1 MNFPNRKLG
10 LIENLFDILH
20 DVGSM
25 IDVNV
30 ARIEGAIKPAILQ
43 QALDCLQKVHPL
55 LQSHIVN
62 LEDGAY
68 FQWEGTTKIPLY
80 VIDKHDENQ
89 WLKVAEEE
97 LHQKFPRDTS
107 PLCRVTLLRSSISN
121 GINEIIV
128 TFHHA
133 IVDGMSC
140 MLFVDQLLFYY
151 QQIAAG
157 EDIPKIVTMQLLPSL
172 EKLLDSSLVSK
183 NNVAEKQHDE
193 VISTPQLIIEEE
205 APPSDRHTCLVTRIL
220 SQDMTLRL
228 SDRCKQEKTTVH
240 GALCAA
246 MLLAVAK
253 IAFTNLPLSLSC
265 GSNVNLRKSCKPEVT
280 TDQIGCFISIVEEI
294 HTLEEN
300 TTFWNL
306 ARECKSKI
314 SHDVSIGN
322 PIARILSDEL
332 KYVNRDIIL
341 QISNHQLGR
350 KNTIEIS
357 NRGKFNLTDNY
368 GELKL
373 QELYFATG
381 QHVVGG
387 SFWLGV
393 VTIHEELFCTFSHV
407 VPLVSAKTAELLAD
421 SVMDNMQK
429 ACISET
435 FTLGMLHEV
444 ASEKY

>member
-20 DVGSM
+20 DVGGM

-80 VIDKHDENQ
+80 VIDKQDENQ

-97 LHQKFPRDTS
+97 LHQKFPRNTS
-107 PLCRVTLLRSSISN
+107 PLCRVTLLRSSINN
-121 GINEIIV
+121 GINEIIM

-151 QQIAAG
+151 QQMTAG
-157 EDIPKIVTMQLLPSL
+157 ENIPKVVTMQLLPPL
-172 EKLLDSSLVSK
+172 EKLLNSSLISK

-205 APPSDRHTCLVTRIL
+205 APPSDRHTCLVTRIV

-246 MLLAVAK
+246 MLLAAAK
-253 IAFTNLPLSLSC
+253 IAFTDLPLSLSC
-265 GSNVNLRKSCKPEVT
+265 GSNVNLRKYCKPEVST
-280 TDQIGCFISIVEEI
+280 GHIACFASIVEEI
-294 HTLEEN
+294 HTLQSN
-300 TTFWNL
+300 TKFWNL
-306 ARECKSKI
+306 ARECKLKI
-314 SHDVSIGN
+314 SHAISIGN
-322 PIARILSDEL
+322 PIARILSDDL
-332 KYVNRDIIL
+332 KNVNRDIIL
-341 QISNHQLGR
+341 KMSNHQMGQ
-350 KNTIEIS
+350 KNTIHIS
-357 NRGKFNLTDNY
+357 NLGKFNLADKY

-373 QELYFATG
+373 KELYFATG
-381 QHVVGG
+381 QHLIGS

-393 VTIHEELFCTFSHV
+393 VTIHEQLFCTFAHV
-407 VPLVSAKTAELLAD
+407 VPLVSTKTAKLLAD
-421 SVMDNMQK
+421 SVIANIEE
-429 ACISET
+429 AYIC
-435 FTLGMLHEV
+435 
-444 ASEKY
+444 